1 MTEDNASNPAEG
13 VAPETDEPI
22 EGSQPEGSEPE
33 EGSEVPEQ
41 QDADGEASSDGDGED
56 EDTQGEPEAEE
67 LNFGGEK
74 LTIPKGAI
82 PEEVKTKLQDFA
94 KNLEAGY
101 TRKFQDVAEQRKQA
115 EARLETVERLATLEG
130 DALQTFSRGLQ
141 IKSEI
146 ERLGKIDLNALWQSN
161 PDQARRVSDEMNR
174 LNGEFQKVTQETS
187 RKEAEAAEARRKF
200 TDERMAEGRQI
211 VERQIKGF
219 NESEVIDYVTKT
231 HGMSAEE
238 AKTWPLNPVTAIMAH
253 KAMLY
258 DRMQASAK
266 PKPAQKQAAPAK
278 PSAPVKGKGGAG
290 VKNPSNMSPAEMAKH
305 LGLPG

>member
-1 MTEDNASNPAEG
+1 M
-13 VAPETDEPI
+13 
-22 EGSQPEGSEPE
+22 
-33 EGSEVPEQ
+33 
-41 QDADGEASSDGDGED
+41 
-56 EDTQGEPEAEE
+56 
-67 LNFGGEK
+67 
-74 LTIPKGAI
+74 
-82 PEEVKTKLQDFA
+82 
-94 KNLEAGY
+94 
-101 TRKFQDVAEQRKQA
+101 
-115 EARLETVERLATLEG
+115 
-130 DALQTFSRGLQ
+130 
-141 IKSEI
+141 
-146 ERLGKIDLNALWQSN
+146 
-161 PDQARRVSDEMNR
+161 
-174 LNGEFQKVTQETS
+174 
-187 RKEAEAAEARRKF
+187 
-200 TDERMAEGRQI
+200 
-211 VERQIKGF
+211 ERQIKGF